1 MNHEHISNEQEKHVN
16 SDYEQ
21 AFSEKETQEKKSV
34 KHPELLGRAAMRF
47 FWLTGFSKI
56 RKNPELFEDFIQ
68 SLDVKTATDYLK
80 RLNGMLRGSNF
91 KDRGY
96 YPGMQIDDHLAP
108 YPEIQEAN
116 YASALDTIKQ
126 IQNPRYRA
134 ALAFYTINNMHTF
147 HDGNG
152 RTSRA
157 VFEILENP
165 DFDLDQ
171 SFYRHEDGEEV
182 GDRNGFEREKHLHD
196 VKIANMVVYKI
207 MTDNLAQDGE
217 IDSRLG
223 EAFNFKL
230 MTGEMGFEPRIHFTP
245 EADSELTEHQK
256 GEISHS
262 FVDRD
267 IAKFALCEVLQEK
280 GTAERV
286 IDESINSNPRF
297 FNVNIAVD
305 EDDDPESSKRTFSGW
320 TVKDYAHYMQNYF
333 STQVQVQQTLNDIF
347 LHPER
352 YPLSDEKIQ
361 QTVGYVSRY
370 VFPRVK
376 QESSE
381 NQTLADW
388 LTSRP

>member
-1 MNHEHISNEQEKHVN
+1 MNHEHISNNQENYSN
-16 SDYEQ
+16 SDNEQ
-21 AFSEKETQEKKSV
+21 DIPEGETSEKKSV

-47 FWLTGFSKI
+47 FEHTRFAKT

-96 YPGMQIDDHLAP
+96 YPGMQIDDHVAP
-108 YPEIQEAN
+108 YPEIQETN
-116 YASALDTIKQ
+116 YASALDAIKK

-171 SFYRHEDGEEV
+171 SFYRHEDGEDV
-182 GDRNGFEREKHLHD
+182 GDRIGFEREKHLHD
-196 VKIANMVVYKI
+196 VKIANMIVYKI
-207 MTDNLAQDGE
+207 MANNLAREGE
-217 IDSRLG
+217 IDPRIS
-223 EAFNFKL
+223 EALNFKL
-230 MTGEMGFEPRIHFTP
+230 LTDGMGIEPEIYFTP
-245 EADSELTEHQK
+245 EADSELTEYQK
-256 GEISHS
+256 GEIKHS

-280 GTAERV
+280 GTAESV
-286 IDESINSNPRF
+286 IDESINSSPRF
-297 FNVNIAVD
+297 FNINIAVD
-305 EDDDPESSKRTFSGW
+305 ENDDPESSKRTFSGW
-320 TVKDYAHYMQNYF
+320 TGKDYAHYMRNYF
-333 STQVQVQQTLNDIF
+333 GAQVQVQQTLNDIF

-352 YPLSDEKIQ
+352 YPLSDEKVQ
-361 QTVGYVSRY
+361 QAVGYASKYIR
-370 VFPRVK
+370 PRIK
-376 QESSE
+376 QEFSD

-388 LTSRP
+388 LTNRP